1 MFVDSRGSA
10 LIRHQ
15 IKRFFQCVI
24 TAWHVNASSVVCT
37 LIDNGKLANQIATLL
52 PTVVKQYIDT
62 DWHLLW
68 VEFHSDILKTNSL
81 CTWVSANRKHHLM
94 SKTNKIFIS
103 HWLVLQWFPYYDWPR
118 KLTQPSKIIKSNT
131 KTSHEQSLAL
141 SRPQAAFLFSTL
153 WVLIGHLTV
162 IVSSVLTGW
171 CGLVT
176 RVFPR
181 FKHLICFCFSTY
193 WLLAIFSFVLIGHSD

>member
-24 TAWHVNASSVVCT
+24 TAWHVNTSSVVCT
-37 LIDNGKLANQIATLL
+37 LIDNGKLADQIATLL

-94 SKTNKIFIS
+94 SKQTRYLYRVHWYYNGFPSMVGLETHATFSNNQKQHKNKS
-103 HWLVLQWFPYYDWPR
+103 RAVPHVFP
-118 KLTQPSKIIKSNT
+118 PSRSC
-131 KTSHEQSLAL
+131 
-141 SRPQAAFLFSTL
+141 FVFSTL
-153 WVLIGHLTV
+153 SSHWPLDSYSFICSDWLMWLGHSRFPALQALDF
-162 IVSSVLTGW
+162 SS
-171 CGLVT
+171 
-176 RVFPR
+176 
-181 FKHLICFCFSTY
+181 Y
-193 WLLAIFSFVLIGHSD
+193 WLRAIYFPSNGHCE